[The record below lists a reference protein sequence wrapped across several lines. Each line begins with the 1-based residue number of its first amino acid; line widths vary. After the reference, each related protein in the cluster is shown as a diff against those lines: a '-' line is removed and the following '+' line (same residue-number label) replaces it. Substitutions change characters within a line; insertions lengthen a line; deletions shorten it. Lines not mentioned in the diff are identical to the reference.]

1 MQNRTYAQ
9 LLDTI
14 EALAGVDSFDPSSE
28 EGKILSFVNRR
39 AFAAYSASSVW
50 ERFVI
55 VGEPRT
61 VLPGQLIPFSEDAFY
76 LYGAG
81 KSDANGLYTPN
92 GTENGKVKYSLLD
105 ADDTE
110 TFKIFWDSGPGQWFV
125 RDVANSLNYYVNADT
140 GDTPPISGW
149 TVFVLGS
156 EPAPTVRDLPDIGE
170 FNRIHRKQPFLNSSA
185 LEYDFYVD
193 ADGAH
198 VMNISPTDSTS
209 VWVTYKKE
217 FTDYT
222 TSSTDI
228 PFEWFEFLAHG
239 AYADFLRM
247 DGQLDAAMVEEDRAK
262 EYLMW
267 SLEKAQSRNNKSN
280 IGKRIRTYGTTQ
292 RRG

>member
-50 ERFVI
+50 ERFIV
-55 VGEPRT
+55 VGEERSFRPSNIVVSGASEPT
-61 VLPGQLIPFSEDAFY
+61 VNGVYKPSATTANLWEKGTNYRITWGATGGGRWVVEEFVSDSYYIESVLGTPVTTDPWDADFNTGEYSDAGVSVEQVDRQTIPFAQ
-76 LYGAG
+76 
-81 KSDANGLYTPN
+81 
-92 GTENGKVKYSLLD
+92 
-105 ADDTE
+105 
-110 TFKIFWDSGPGQWFV
+110 SGH
-125 RDVANSLNYYVNADT
+125 D
-140 GDTPPISGW
+140 
-149 TVFVLGS
+149 
-156 EPAPTVRDLPDIGE
+156 DIGE
-170 FNRIHRKQPFLNSSA
+170 FNRIHRKQPFANSSA

>member
-50 ERFVI
+50 ERFIV
-55 VGEPRT
+55 VGEERT
-61 VLPGQLIPFSEDAFY
+61 LSTGQLVPF
-76 LYGAG
+76 
-81 KSDANGLYTPN
+81 
-92 GTENGKVKYSLLD
+92 
-105 ADDTE
+105 TE
-110 TFKIFWDSGPGQWFV
+110 TDK
-125 RDVANSLNYYVNADT
+125 NN
-140 GDTPPISGW
+140 
-149 TVFVLGS
+149 
-156 EPAPTVRDLPDIGE
+156 IGE
-170 FNRIHRKQPFLNSSA
+170 FNRIHRKQPFVNSSA

>member
-50 ERFVI
+50 ERFIV
-55 VGEPRT
+55 VGEERT
-61 VLPGQLIPFSEDAFY
+61 LSTGQLVPF
-76 LYGAG
+76 
-81 KSDANGLYTPN
+81 
-92 GTENGKVKYSLLD
+92 
-105 ADDTE
+105 TE
-110 TFKIFWDSGPGQWFV
+110 TDK
-125 RDVANSLNYYVNADT
+125 NN
-140 GDTPPISGW
+140 
-149 TVFVLGS
+149 
-156 EPAPTVRDLPDIGE
+156 IGE

-198 VMNISPTDSTS
+198 VMNVSPTDSTS

>member
-50 ERFVI
+50 ERFIV
-55 VGEPRT
+55 VGEERT
-61 VLPGQLIPFSEDAFY
+61 LNTGQLVPF
-76 LYGAG
+76 
-81 KSDANGLYTPN
+81 
-92 GTENGKVKYSLLD
+92 
-105 ADDTE
+105 TE
-110 TFKIFWDSGPGQWFV
+110 TAK
-125 RDVANSLNYYVNADT
+125 NN
-140 GDTPPISGW
+140 
-149 TVFVLGS
+149 
-156 EPAPTVRDLPDIGE
+156 IGE

>member
-50 ERFVI
+50 ERFIV
-55 VGEPRT
+55 VGEERT
-61 VLPGQLIPFSEDAFY
+61 LSTGQLVPF
-76 LYGAG
+76 
-81 KSDANGLYTPN
+81 
-92 GTENGKVKYSLLD
+92 
-105 ADDTE
+105 TE
-110 TFKIFWDSGPGQWFV
+110 TDK
-125 RDVANSLNYYVNADT
+125 NN
-140 GDTPPISGW
+140 
-149 TVFVLGS
+149 
-156 EPAPTVRDLPDIGE
+156 IGE

>member
-50 ERFVI
+50 ERFVV
-55 VGEPRT
+55 VGEERT
-61 VLPGQLIPFSEDAFY
+61 LSAGQLVPF
-76 LYGAG
+76 
-81 KSDANGLYTPN
+81 
-92 GTENGKVKYSLLD
+92 
-105 ADDTE
+105 TE
-110 TFKIFWDSGPGQWFV
+110 TAK
-125 RDVANSLNYYVNADT
+125 NN
-140 GDTPPISGW
+140 
-149 TVFVLGS
+149 
-156 EPAPTVRDLPDIGE
+156 IGE

>member
-50 ERFVI
+50 ERFIV
-55 VGEPRT
+55 VGEERT
-61 VLPGQLIPFSEDAFY
+61 LSAGQLVPF
-76 LYGAG
+76 
-81 KSDANGLYTPN
+81 
-92 GTENGKVKYSLLD
+92 
-105 ADDTE
+105 TE
-110 TFKIFWDSGPGQWFV
+110 TAK
-125 RDVANSLNYYVNADT
+125 NN
-140 GDTPPISGW
+140 
-149 TVFVLGS
+149 
-156 EPAPTVRDLPDIGE
+156 IGE

>member
-50 ERFVI
+50 ERFIV
-55 VGEPRT
+55 VGEERT
-61 VLPGQLIPFSEDAFY
+61 LNTGQLVPF
-76 LYGAG
+76 
-81 KSDANGLYTPN
+81 
-92 GTENGKVKYSLLD
+92 
-105 ADDTE
+105 TE
-110 TFKIFWDSGPGQWFV
+110 TDK
-125 RDVANSLNYYVNADT
+125 NN
-140 GDTPPISGW
+140 
-149 TVFVLGS
+149 
-156 EPAPTVRDLPDIGE
+156 IGE